1 MATKLIDRTPS
12 AYEFPL
18 LIKYIL
24 RSPLA
29 YAPKQEIVYTDVK
42 RYDYVTLYKRIGQ
55 LANVLENMG
64 VKAGDTVAV
73 MDWDSH
79 RYLEC
84 FFAVPMMGAILHTV
98 NVRLSPEQILYTINH
113 AEDDALL
120 VHSDFLPIVEKLR
133 GAMKT
138 VKTIIVLADHG
149 PAPETSFEVAG
160 EYEAL
165 LEKSPADYDFPD
177 FNENSKATT
186 FYTTGTTGA
195 PKGVY
200 FSHRQLV
207 LHTLGVGAFQARA
220 SQGGMC
226 SKDVYMPLTPM
237 FHVHAWGM
245 PYLASLLG
253 LKQVYPGRYIPETIL
268 GLIAKEGVTF
278 SHSVPTILQMLL
290 ASPAS
295 AAVDFSGFKMTI
307 GGSALPRGLCQAAMQ
322 RGMNIIAGYGMSET
336 CPVLTVAH
344 LKPHMVGWNA
354 EEQTDIRC
362 RTGLP
367 VPLVDLRVVDL
378 DGRELPHDGASVGEV
393 VVRAPWLT
401 MGYLK
406 DPNGSEDLWAGGYM
420 RTGDAGFV
428 DPEGYLQLTD
438 RLKDVIKSGG
448 EWISSL
454 LIEDTLSQ
462 HQAVSEAA
470 VIGVPDETWGER
482 PYAIVTIKEEHK
494 GKVSEEDLKAFLQG
508 FVARDVISKWSIP
521 DRIVVV
527 ESIPKTSVGKLDKKE
542 IRKRAK
548 ELGL

>member
-165 LEKSPADYDFPD
+165 LGKSPVDYDFPD

-508 FVARDVISKWSIP
+508 FVARDVISKWSVP

-542 IRKRAK
+542 IRIRAK
-548 ELGL
+548 TF